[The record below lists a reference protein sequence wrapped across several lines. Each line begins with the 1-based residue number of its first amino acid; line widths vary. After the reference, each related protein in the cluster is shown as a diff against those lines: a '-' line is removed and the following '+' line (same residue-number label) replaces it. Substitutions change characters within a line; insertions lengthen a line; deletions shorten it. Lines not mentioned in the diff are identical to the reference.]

1 MSQTLSKH
9 VPNTFQT
16 LSNMSQTLS
25 NMSQTLSKH
34 FPNMSQTL
42 SKHFQTCP
50 KHFPNTFQTCPK
62 HVPDTSHTCSHIQ
75 KASVYY
81 VSTRCLTKSS
91 DLSTSECPPSVHQVS
106 IMSTKCPP
114 CPPPSVHQCMSTSVH
129 SKCPT
134 TCSNAHSSQRFH
146 DPGQPWAN
154 CPYMKCD
161 EWNWNDTGKTSMAP
175 A

>member
-1 MSQTLSKH
+1 MLSQTLPRHLLNTSKR
-9 VPNTFQT
+9 
-16 LSNMSQTLS
+16 
-25 NMSQTLSKH
+25 LSKH
-34 FPNMSQTL
+34 FPLKSQT
-42 SKHFQTCP
+42 SPKHPPDHPQTLVQKVSP
-50 KHFPNTFQTCPK
+50 NFLQHFPNTFKHVPNMSQTPPK

-114 CPPPSVHQCMSTSVH
+114 CPPPSVHHVHQCMSTSVH

-161 EWNWNDTGKTSMAP
+161 E
-175 A
+175 

>member
-9 VPNTFQT
+9 VPDT
-16 LSNMSQTLS
+16 SQTL
-25 NMSQTLSKH
+25 
-34 FPNMSQTL
+34 
-42 SKHFQTCP
+42 
-50 KHFPNTFQTCPK
+50 PK
-62 HVPDTSHTCSHIQ
+62 HVPDTSQTCPTHVPNMFSHP
-75 KASVYY
+75 KSKCLLCVYYVSTMCLLCVYY

-114 CPPPSVHQCMSTSVH
+114 CPPPSVH